1 MKTKRKEMHRLYE
14 LAQEKLGYE
23 SLRPGQEAAIQALLD
38 GHDTLAVMPTGSGK
52 SMIYQAAALLISGST
67 IVVSPLIALQRDQVE
82 AIEEQEMGGAVLV
95 NSTIKASE
103 FREAFED
110 LKNGNVEFLFLAPEQ
125 FNNEE
130 TLDSLRDAKPSLFVV
145 DEAHCISEWGHD
157 FRPEYLRL
165 GAVIEALGH
174 PRVLALTA
182 TASQPVREEILER
195 LDMQNPRMVVRGF
208 NRPNI
213 WLGVETFQS
222 ESEKKRALVERVAEA
237 EKPGIVY
244 VATRKHAEDV
254 AEALNERGVK
264 AVFYHAGMKARDREQ
279 TQEAFMNDKVEVIV
293 ATTAF
298 GMGVNKENVRFVYH
312 YDISDS
318 VDSYYQEIGRAGRD
332 GEKAEAIL
340 FYRSQDL
347 GVRHFLAS
355 SGKVEADQ
363 AELVARVIHEH
374 GDPLSPAE
382 LREELDISQTKL
394 TQILSRLEELNVIEV
409 LPSGEVIPH
418 EQPLDLEET
427 AQEVAEMN
435 ESRRQFVRSRIEMI
449 RGYAELLGC
458 RREYLLNYFGEEFE
472 GPCGFCDNC
481 DAGFTAS
488 SGDEGEENRPF
499 TLNSRVHH
507 KTWGEGIVLRYE
519 DDKMVVLFDEV
530 GYKTLSVDIV
540 TERGLLEQV
549 QEE

>member
-1 MKTKRKEMHRLYE
+1 MKAKRKEMRRLYDVT
-14 LAQEKLGYE
+14 QEKLGYE
-23 SLRPGQEAAIQALLD
+23 SLRPGQEEAIQSLLD
-38 GHDTLAVMPTGSGK
+38 GHDTLAIMPTGSGK
-52 SMIYQAAALLISGST
+52 SMIYQAATLLISGPT
-67 IVVSPLIALQRDQVE
+67 VVVSPLIALQRDQVE
-82 AIEEQEMGGAVLV
+82 AIEEQNMGGAALV
-95 NSTIKASE
+95 NSTIKAAE
-103 FREAFED
+103 FREAFEN
-110 LKNGNVEFLFLAPEQ
+110 LKNGEVEFLFLAPEQ

-130 TLDSLRDAKPSLFVV
+130 TLNSLRDAHPSLFVV

-195 LDMQNPRMVVRGF
+195 LGMQNPRVVVRGF

-222 ESEKKRALVERVAEA
+222 ESEKKRALVDRVAEA
-237 EKPGIVY
+237 EKQGIVY

-254 AEALNERGVK
+254 AETLKERVIK
-264 AVFYHAGMKARDREQ
+264 DVFYHAVIKAREREQ
-279 TQEAFMNDKVEVIV
+279 TQEDFMNDKVEVIV

-332 GEKAEAIL
+332 GERAEAIL

-347 GVRHFLAS
+347 GVRRFLTS

-363 AELVARVIHEH
+363 VELVARVIHEH

-394 TQILSRLEELNVIEV
+394 TQILSRLEELHVIEI
-409 LPSGEVIPH
+409 LPSGEVVPN
-418 EQPLDLEET
+418 EQPPNLEET
-427 AQEVAEMN
+427 AEEVAEMN
-435 ESRRQFVRSRIEMI
+435 ENRRQFVRSRIEMI

-458 RREYLLNYFGEEFE
+458 RREYLLITLVKSLKGL
-472 GPCGFCDNC
+472 
-481 DAGFTAS
+481 AGSAITVM
-488 SGDEGEENRPF
+488 P
-499 TLNSRVHH
+499 V
-507 KTWGEGIVLRYE
+507 
-519 DDKMVVLFDEV
+519 
-530 GYKTLSVDIV
+530 
-540 TERGLLEQV
+540 
-549 QEE
+549 